1 MNRVSIVIPVYDGAT
16 LTQRCLDTLIA
27 QSLDAEIVVVDDASA
42 DETELLLSC
51 YGDKINVVRN
61 EFNCGYSVS
70 CNVGVAA
77 SSGELVVLL
86 NNDTEPLDGWL
97 DALVGYADDNP
108 QASIIGTKLLY
119 PDGRI
124 QHAGVAFGSSG
135 WPYHLYCGFPGDHPA
150 TNRARR
156 FQVVTAAC
164 MLVRREL
171 FDELGGFDEGFVNS
185 AEDVDLCLRAGQLGA
200 QVHYCPDSRIIHM

>member
-77 SSGELVVLL
+77 SSLQGLEQSAHVAAATQLSHASGRVAHCAGDPAQHHLTVTPALDVAAVARHRAVEVLDRIGRAQGAVQRAGDAQRLHRQRLLKALAHAGRGPRVLGLQRRGQAGELL
-86 NNDTEPLDGWL
+86 
-97 DALVGYADDNP
+97 AC
-108 QASIIGTKLLY
+108 QIG
-119 PDGRI
+119 
-124 QHAGVAFGSSG
+124 
-135 WPYHLYCGFPGDHPA
+135 
-150 TNRARR
+150 
-156 FQVVTAAC
+156 
-164 MLVRREL
+164 VR
-171 FDELGGFDEGFVNS
+171 G
-185 AEDVDLCLRAGQLGA
+185 
-200 QVHYCPDSRIIHM
+200 